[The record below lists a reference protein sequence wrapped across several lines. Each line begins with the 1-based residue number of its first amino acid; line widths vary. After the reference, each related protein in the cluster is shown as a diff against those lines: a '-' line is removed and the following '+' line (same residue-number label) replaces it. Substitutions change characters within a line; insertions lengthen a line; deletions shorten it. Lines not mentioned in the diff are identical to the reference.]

1 MTNSITGSQFIS
13 SSSSIC
19 LFLSHSCEVT
29 WSLSFWCP
37 CLVLNDPSAVALER
51 LQGHEVELF
60 SLSHGLGERCSAI
73 WREKKPTLALERNE
87 SSGANPCPTCAQMYG
102 WWKSYYLLILPWLDS
117 PVQIC
122 CLLAVSLLSHV
133 FRSSQHRTMLDYV
146 VYIETLSSCQCNQGP
161 NLGPHTP
168 QDAPSVLH
176 LNVGGLVEWELPIEQ

>member
-1 MTNSITGSQFIS
+1 MLEDRSSLKPFHSFALWKWVIYFDALDTNAMTVSKKHIANYDQMTNSITGSQFIF
-13 SSSSIC
+13 IN
-19 LFLSHSCEVT
+19 LS
-29 WSLSFWCP
+29 LPFSF
-37 CLVLNDPSAVALER
+37 R
-51 LQGHEVELF
+51 LQGHEVELL

-102 WWKSYYLLILPWLDS
+102 CLKNYYLLILPWLES

-133 FRSSQHRTMLDYV
+133 FRSRQHRTMLD
-146 VYIETLSSCQCNQGP
+146 QGP
-161 NLGPHTP
+161 NLGPPLP

-176 LNVGGLVEWELPIEQ
+176 LETLEV